1 MEGLENKH
9 EILHYLLPALQAT
22 RQFYDLVDLAYLP
35 DEELVRATFA
45 NGSNK
50 YANVALDSGIAMIK
64 DVIKQI
70 L

>member
-1 MEGLENKH
+1 MENKQD
-9 EILHYLLPALQAT
+9 ILNKLLPALQAT

-45 NGSNK
+45 NGSKK

-64 DVIKQI
+64 DVIRQI